1 MRRPRSRM
9 RDESGQTTVLI
20 IGFAV
25 ILGLAVAVVVNA
37 SNVFLHRR
45 SLMSW
50 ADGAVT
56 VAAQEVAYAELY
68 SGLPAVTLPL
78 SETAARQAVTDYAG
92 RHGLADRFDGFAVA
106 SVDVEPE
113 TSRVSVT
120 LTAAAPLMLA
130 GDVTEGL
137 TSFRVTARASA
148 VVPLE

>member
-1 MRRPRSRM
+1 MRGRGARA

-56 VAAQEVAYAELY
+56 AAAQQVAHGELY
-68 SGLPAVTLPL
+68 SGSPVSTLPL

-92 RHGLADRFDGFAVA
+92 RHGLTGRFDDFTIA
-106 SVDVEPE
+106 SVDVEPG
-113 TSRVSVT
+113 SGRVTVILS
-120 LTAAAPLMLA
+120 AAAPLMLA
-130 GDVTEGL
+130 GDITSGL
-137 TSFRVTARASA
+137 ASFRVTARSTA
-148 VVPLE
+148 VAPLE